1 MTLGLGGI
9 LLLST
14 DSLIARG
21 ADASAWDVAFWSGS
35 WAAVA
40 VLVVL
45 TLASGPGPAATLRRD
60 GIPLIIS
67 GILQM
72 TSGVAFIVAV
82 KETAIANV
90 VVITASAPIAAA
102 LIALFALG
110 EQPSRRVWLG
120 IVTTLAGIVI
130 VVSSSLEAGPI
141 RGELAA
147 LVAVLA
153 FACNLSLWRHYKELS
168 RTGAV
173 GIAGL
178 LMAVVCAWPAAVVG
192 LSATTMLLL
201 ALMGAVVGP
210 IARVSLASS
219 TRHLS
224 ASEVGL
230 FTPVETVAASFGA
243 WLLFEETP
251 AAATWAGGA
260 LVLAGVVVGLS
271 SARAR

>member
-21 ADASAWDVAFWSGS
+21 AAASAWDVAFWSGS

-45 TLASGPGPAATLRRD
+45 TVASGPGPVTTLRRD
-60 GIPLIIS
+60 GVPLIIS
-67 GILQM
+67 GVLQM
-72 TSGVAFIVAV
+72 TSALAFIVAV

-102 LIALFALG
+102 LIARVALG
-110 EQPSRRVWLG
+110 EQSSRRVWLG
-120 IVTTLAGIVI
+120 IGTTLTGIVI
-130 VVSSSLEAGPI
+130 VVSSSLEAGAI

-153 FACNLSLWRHYKELS
+153 FGCNLSLWRRYKELS